1 MAFKITGEFDVN
13 TGNSLQATD
22 EVSKGMQQAANST
35 VSLKKELREMQQ
47 QLATLDPNS
56 KAFQELSVR
65 AGDVKDKI
73 NDASEAVRAN
83 AGNAFEGLANNTGLL
98 TDRLMNLDF
107 EGVASAAR
115 GMASSVGRIDM
126 KTLTGGVQQAG
137 SALISMG
144 ESLLKNPI
152 FYIGA
157 TIAAVIIYW
166 DDLTKAVGLYNAESA
181 RSKQLQE
188 DLNAEYNNQ
197 IKAVAKDIVQIE
209 GLFAAVMDQ
218 NKAEADRKQAL
229 EDLQTLYPDVFA
241 NQDID
246 INNTNALTAA
256 KLNAVAAI
264 QAEAKATAARALLEK
279 EYAKQFEQQL
289 QLQEKQRIVQEK
301 QADLDKSKTFQKS
314 QFESGQEA
322 GMSQVGA
329 ASALGSAQ
337 SELDA
342 LNTEIALTQK
352 NIEDI
357 TKAVGETIVSTAH
370 VQAETVRT
378 QNKTRVSDHKSTTD
392 KVKEQEDKLQ
402 EQLDAMRK
410 ENELARLDQDAREI
424 AEFENKYAK
433 LRNEAQGN
441 ADKLKQIDQLEFDE
455 LTLLLEKQSARQVE
469 ITLKTQAEEQKI
481 KDEARQKELDAI
493 AKQEELRIQAMQ
505 PGIKKELAE
514 LTAKY
519 EADIKLAGDNAALKK
534 QIDEKYVADITAID
548 DKYRDE
554 KRKKDEEDRL
564 AALKGIE
571 DNLNFAQQGFGALSA
586 LGDAYFANRK
596 NKLAGDEKASKALA
610 EKQFKFNKKMQLAG
624 AIIDA
629 GKAITASLAAS
640 PLAIGPAPNP
650 AGIASLAFASV
661 TSAANIA
668 KILATKFDSTGG
680 ASGSTTPSISGGGGN
695 EGGAPQF
702 NPLASAFINNRPGQT
717 GPTPAYVLAGDVT
730 SAQEARNKVQDL
742 ARL

>member
-1 MAFKITGEFDVN
+1 MAFKITGTFDVN

-22 EVSKGMQQAANST
+22 EVSKGMQTAANST

-65 AGDVKDKI
+65 AGEVKDKI

-115 GMASSVGRIDM
+115 GMGASLGRIDM
-126 KTLTGGVQQAG
+126 KTLTAGVEQAG
-137 SALISMG
+137 SALISLG
-144 ESLLKNPI
+144 TSLLKNPL
-152 FYIGA
+152 FYLGA
-157 TIAAVIIYW
+157 AIAGIIIYW
-166 DDLTKAVGLYNAESA
+166 DDLTKAVGMYNAEA
-181 RSKQLQE
+181 ERTKQLQA
-188 DLNAEYNNQ
+188 DINAEYNTQ

-209 GLFAAVMDQ
+209 GLFTAVMDQ
-218 NKAEADRKQAL
+218 NKAESERMQAL
-229 EDLQTLYPDVFA
+229 EDLQTLYPDLFA

-256 KLNAVAAI
+256 KLGAVEAI
-264 QAEAKATAARALLEK
+264 KAEAKANAARALLEK

-289 QLQEKQRIVQEK
+289 QLQEKENKLKEK
-301 QADLDKSKTFQKS
+301 QADLEKSKTFQRS

-322 GMSQVGA
+322 GMAQVGA
-329 ASALGSAQ
+329 ASALSSAQ
-337 SELDA
+337 SEVDA
-342 LNTEIALTQK
+342 LNKEIELTKK
-352 NIEDI
+352 NIADI
-357 TKAVGETIVSTAH
+357 TLAVGESVVTTAH
-370 VQAETVRT
+370 VQAETIRNT
-378 QNKTRVSDHKSTTD
+378 NKTRVHEHKTTTNT
-392 KVKEQEDKLQ
+392 VKEQEDKLQ

-410 ENELARLDQDAREI
+410 ENELARMDTDAREI
-424 AEFENKYAK
+424 AEFELKYAK
-433 LRNEAQGN
+433 LRDEAQGN
-441 ADKLKQIDQLEFDE
+441 ADKLAQIDQLEFDD
-455 LTLLLEKQSARQVE
+455 LMLLLEKQSARQVE
-469 ITLKTQAEEQKI
+469 ITLKTQQEEQKI
-481 KDEARQKELDAI
+481 KDEAKQKELDALQ
-493 AKQEELRIQAMQ
+493 KQNDLRIQMMK

-519 EADIKLAGDNAALKK
+519 EADLLLAGDNAELKK
-534 QIDEKYVADITAID
+534 QVEEKYVADITAID
-548 DKYRDE
+548 DKYRDQQ
-554 KRKKDEEDRL
+554 RKKDEEDRQ
-564 AALKGIE
+564 ARLKGIQ
-571 DNLNFAQQGFGALSA
+571 DNIDLASQGFSALSS

-596 NKLAGDEKASKALA
+596 NKLNGDEKASKALA

-640 PLAIGPAPNP
+640 PVAIGAVPNP
-650 AGIASLAFASV
+650 AGIASLAFAST

-668 KILATKFDSTGG
+668 KILATKFDG
-680 ASGSTTPSISGGGGN
+680 GSTTSNTTPSPSVGGGG

>member
-1 MAFKITGEFDVN
+1 MAFKITGTFDVD

-22 EVSKGMQQAANST
+22 QVSKGMQDAANST

-115 GMASSVGRIDM
+115 GMGSALGRIDM
-126 KTLTGGVQQAG
+126 KTLTAGIEQAG
-137 SALISMG
+137 SALLSLG
-144 ESLLKNPI
+144 ASLLKNPL
-152 FYIGA
+152 FYLGA
-157 TIAAVIIYW
+157 AIAGIIIYW
-166 DDLTKAVGLYNAESA
+166 DELTKAVGIYNAEA
-181 RSKQLQE
+181 ERTKQLQA
-188 DLNAEYNNQ
+188 DINAEYNTQ

-209 GLFAAVMDQ
+209 GLFTAVMDQ
-218 NKAEADRKQAL
+218 NKAEADRMQAL
-229 EDLQTLYPDVFA
+229 QDLQTLYPDLFA

-256 KLNAVAAI
+256 KLGAVEAI
-264 QAEAKATAARALLEK
+264 KAEAKANAARALLEK

-289 QLQEKQRIVQEK
+289 QLQEKQNQLKEK
-301 QADLDKSKTFQKS
+301 QADLEKTKTFTKS
-314 QFESGQEA
+314 EFESGQESRMA
-322 GMSQVGA
+322 QVGA
-329 ASALGSAQ
+329 SSALSSAQ

-342 LNTEIALTQK
+342 INKEIEITNK
-352 NIEDI
+352 NIADI
-357 TKAVGETIVSTAH
+357 TNAVGASVVTTAH
-370 VQAETVRT
+370 VQAETIRNSNKNRV
-378 QNKTRVSDHKSTTD
+378 QDNKTTTNTIKD
-392 KVKEQEDKLQ
+392 DEDKLQ
-402 EQLDAMRK
+402 QQLDAIRR
-410 ENELARLDQDAREI
+410 ENELARMDTDAREI
-424 AEFENKYAK
+424 AEFEAKYAK
-433 LRNEAQGN
+433 LRADAKDN
-441 ADKLKQIDQLEFDE
+441 ADKLTQIDQLEFDE
-455 LTLLLEKQSARQVE
+455 LTLLLEKQSAREVD
-469 ITLKTQAEEQKI
+469 ITLKTQAEQEKI
-481 KDEARQKELDAI
+481 KDEARQKELDAL
-493 AKQEELRIQAMQ
+493 QRQNDLRIQIMQ

-519 EADIKLAGDNAALKK
+519 EADLLLAGTNAELKK
-534 QIDEKYVADITAID
+534 QIDAKYVADITAID
-548 DKYRDE
+548 NKYRDE
-554 KRKKDEEDRL
+554 KRKKDEEDRQAQIKGIQDNIDL
-564 AALKGIE
+564 AAQG
-571 DNLNFAQQGFGALSA
+571 LNALSS
-586 LGDAYFANRK
+586 LGDVYFANRK
-596 NKLAGDEKASKALA
+596 NKLNGDEKATKALA

-629 GKAITASLAAS
+629 GKAITASLAAA
-640 PLAIGPAPNP
+640 PVAIGAIPNP
-650 AGIASLAFASV
+650 AGIASLAFAST

-668 KILATKFDSTGG
+668 KILATKFDG
-680 ASGSTTPSISGGGGN
+680 GSTTSSSPSAPSSGGGG

-702 NPLASAFINNRPGQT
+702 NPLASAFVNARPGQQ

-730 SAQEARNKVQDL
+730 SAQEARNKIQDL